1 MRYAGFKVGNLALAP
16 WLAVVNVGALHCRGP
31 FLSYVTRAI
40 GENVGDSSMP
50 PQDCRTRKACR
61 RGRNHTR
68 PPAGLCRATV
78 DQVLLADPA
87 GVVANSARH
96 EL

>member
-50 PQDCRTRKACR
+50 PQGLQNSQGMPTRTQSHA
-61 RGRNHTR
+61 
-68 PPAGLCRATV
+68 
-78 DQVLLADPA
+78 
-87 GVVANSARH
+87 SARWLVPRH
-96 EL
+96 GRSGAPRRPSRCCRKLSTP